1 MLIVFDSMTGNVER
15 FVNKLKNYKAY
26 RINDKLIMNDE
37 YCLITYTIGFGE
49 VPETTK
55 RFLEN
60 NYKHLKAVAT
70 SGNKV
75 WGDNFGRAG
84 EIISKRYNVPLI
96 LKFELSGNEIDIEK
110 FNEEVMR
117 IDTRAN
123 A

>member
-15 FVNKLKNYKAY
+15 FVNKLKDYKVY
-26 RINDKLIMNDE
+26 RLSDKLIINNP
-37 YCLITYTIGFGE
+37 YCLVTYTIGFGE

-55 RFLEN
+55 KFLAQN
-60 NYKHLKAVAT
+60 HKHLKAVAT

-75 WGDNFGRAG
+75 WGDNFGKAG
-84 EIISKRYNVPLI
+84 ETISKQYNVPLI